1 MIVLWNSAEMTVQL
15 TLIDGDKRTD
25 YEWAAE
31 RNLARDMLAYLR
43 YRLAE
48 NEASFAD
55 ISGIGVFRGPGSFTG
70 LRIGLAVL
78 NTIAH
83 EQRIPIVGVT
93 GDVWREECLARLQNG
108 RNDEIVLPEYGAEA
122 RITKP
127 RK

>member
-15 TLIDGDKRTD
+15 TLVDGDKRTD

-43 YRLAE
+43 NCLAE
-48 NEASFAD
+48 NGASFAD

-93 GDVWREECLARLQNG
+93 GDAWREECLERLQNG

>member
-31 RNLARDMLAYLR
+31 RNLARDMLAYLHD
-43 YRLAE
+43 RLAE
-48 NEASFAD
+48 NGASFVD

-93 GDVWREECLARLQNG
+93 GDAWREECLERLQNG

-122 RITKP
+122 RVTKP